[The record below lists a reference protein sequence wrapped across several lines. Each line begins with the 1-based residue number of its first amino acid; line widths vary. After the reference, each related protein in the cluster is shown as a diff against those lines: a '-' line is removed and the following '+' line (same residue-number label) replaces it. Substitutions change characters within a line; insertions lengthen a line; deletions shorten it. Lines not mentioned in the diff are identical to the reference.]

1 MIGNSRAGGTEPGPA
16 RCGGSGGGSRRVE
29 GDGLD
34 GALGI
39 ELAGERV
46 EEVGEFLVFVVADD
60 EVSAR

>member
-1 MIGNSRAGGTEPGPA
+1 
-16 RCGGSGGGSRRVE
+16 VE